1 MQETINSFLHHLVV
15 EKGFSP
21 NTLEAYR
28 NDLGQF
34 MEYVRA
40 KVPSPNGAGT
50 WSQVDVKLLTEYV
63 FDLRGKKSY
72 RDSTAARKVAAI
84 KSFFG
89 FLMQEGLLDKDPS
102 ESLTGPR
109 PGRTLPK
116 YLTEDE
122 VNRLLTETKKESTP
136 EGQRDYAILEM
147 LYATGLRVSEL
158 VSLNQ
163 EDLNLREGYVRCIGK
178 GAKERLAHIHPQ
190 AAGALEN
197 YMKNARHKL
206 LGDSKDKALF
216 LNRRGERLTRQW
228 IWAILK
234 AAARKANIK
243 KPLTPHILRHSF
255 ATHMLRG
262 GAPLRHV
269 QEMLGHAS
277 ITTTQI
283 YTHLTDEHLRK
294 EYDRSH
300 PRA

>member
-1 MQETINSFLHHLVV
+1 MQETVNSFLHHLVV

-28 NDLGQF
+28 NDLNQF
-34 MEYVRA
+34 MEYVRG

-50 WSQVDVKLLTEYV
+50 WSQVDMKLLTEYV
-63 FDLRGKKSY
+63 VDLRGKKRY

-89 FLMQEGLLDKDPS
+89 FLLQEGLLDKDPS

-122 VNRLLTETKKESTP
+122 VNRLLEETKKESSP

-163 EDLNLREGYVRCIGK
+163 DDLNLREGYVRCIGK

-190 AAGALEN
+190 AATALES
-197 YMKNARHKL
+197 YIKTARHKL

-234 AAARKANIK
+234 ASARKANIK
-243 KPLTPHILRHSF
+243 KPLTPHVLRHSF

-269 QEMLGHAS
+269 QEMLGHSS

>member
-1 MQETINSFLHHLVV
+1 MQETINSFLQHLVV

-28 NDLGQF
+28 NDLNQF

-50 WSQVDVKLLTEYV
+50 WSQVDMKLLTEYV

-89 FLMQEGLLDKDPS
+89 FLLQEGLLDKDPS
-102 ESLTGPR
+102 ETLTGPR

-122 VNRLLTETKKESTP
+122 VNRLLEETKKESSP

-163 EDLNLREGYVRCIGK
+163 DDLNLKEGYVRCIGK
-178 GAKERLAHIHPQ
+178 GSKERLAHIHPQ
-190 AAGALEN
+190 AAGALEH
-197 YMKNARHKL
+197 YIKNARHKL

-234 AAARKANIK
+234 ASARKANIK